1 MTNITK
7 IYTHGGTFHAD
18 EAFASAMI
26 RVLNPN
32 CKILRVFKVPEEVT
46 ESDIVV
52 DIGFGHYDHHQS
64 DGVPCRPD
72 GGKRAACG
80 LVWEDVKDLIF
91 QTESTKTQFEQNFI
105 IPVEI
110 QDNGG
115 EKNPISLFIAGMNP
129 SWDSTA
135 SADSLFAEAVRFF
148 VDLIHREQER
158 EESRLRGESIIKDAL
173 AKSEGKGYIT
183 LKQFAPWQEQVVPT
197 DKIFILFLSN
207 RGQWTVQTVP
217 TTVGGRE
224 PKQLL
229 PQQEEMTGCIFR
241 HPGGFIASFDS
252 YESARDTCE
261 KITQ

>member
-32 CKILRVFKVPEEVT
+32 CEILRVFKVPEEVT

-52 DIGFGHYDHHQS
+52 DIGFGQYDHHQA

-72 GGKRAACG
+72 GGKRASCG
-80 LVWEDVKDLIF
+80 LVWDEVKDLIF
-91 QTESTKTQFEQNFI
+91 QTESTKAQFEENFV

-115 EKNPISLFIAGMNP
+115 EKNPLSLFIAGMNP
-129 SWDSTA
+129 SWDS
-135 SADSLFAEAVRFF
+135 SEDVNSLFEEAVKFF

-158 EESRLRGESIIKDAL
+158 ENSRLRGESIIKNAL
-173 AKSEGKGYIT
+173 AKSEGKGYLT
-183 LKQFAPWQEQVVPT
+183 LEQFTPWQEQVVPT
-197 DKIFILFLSN
+197 DKKFILFLSN
-207 RGQWTVQTVP
+207 RGQWTIQTIP
-217 TTVGGRE
+217 TSVGGRE
-224 PKQLL
+224 SKQLL
-229 PQQEEMTGCIFR
+229 PQQEEMRGCTFR